1 MIKTFHLFDPCKE
14 SINEEILIN
23 MNNVIYIKRH
33 QDFPDHTIIKLKDNS
48 IIVKENFESVKK
60 TIGVEKESE
69 K

>member
-14 SINEEILIN
+14 GINEEILIN
-23 MNNVIYIKRH
+23 INNVIYIKRH

-48 IIVKENFESVKK
+48 IIVREGFEDVKK
-60 TIGVEKESE
+60 IIGVKKESE